1 MLCLNDIYLV
11 LYFPTS
17 LLLNTALVIYIPLHI
32 LPIAASLQSQESN
45 KSGFMPAHLLATLAW
60 VERTTGFF
68 FNLGEEEEEERKKKS
83 VFVAVVLHNVYG
95 KKRKKNFITKQH
107 PLPAT
112 QHLSSCLSRSHRHID
127 KHTHQHT
134 AGGDVNRRTQT
145 YKGGHKEVSRWHVIN
160 LNHIFISPSV
170 LSPLFSHLSLSTA
183 GAFFL
188 RLISLFSRSCHCFC
202 WQLPFLL
209 HFLLS
214 PPSPLNHPLLGLIR
228 LHCPPS
234 PTFILS

>member
-95 KKRKKNFITKQH
+95 KKKKKKTLSQNNTRYQPRSIF
-107 PLPAT
+107 LPACLGAIDILTNTHTNT
-112 QHLSSCLSRSHRHID
+112 QPAGMWTAVHRPIKAD
-127 KHTHQHT
+127 IK
-134 AGGDVNRRTQT
+134 
-145 YKGGHKEVSRWHVIN
+145 K
-160 LNHIFISPSV
+160 SV
-170 LSPLFSHLSLSTA
+170 ADTSLT
-183 GAFFL
+183 
-188 RLISLFSRSCHCFC
+188 
-202 WQLPFLL
+202 
-209 HFLLS
+209 
-214 PPSPLNHPLLGLIR
+214 
-228 LHCPPS
+228 
-234 PTFILS
+234 

>member
-11 LYFPTS
+11 LYF
-17 LLLNTALVIYIPLHI
+17 LLLFYWTLLWLFIFLSTYCPSLPPCRVRNPTNQVLCQLISSPLWPELKGRLI
-32 LPIAASLQSQESN
+32 
-45 KSGFMPAHLLATLAW
+45 
-60 VERTTGFF
+60 FF
-68 FNLGEEEEEERKKKS
+68 QPGKRRRRKKKKS

>member
-1 MLCLNDIYLV
+1 M
-11 LYFPTS
+11 
-17 LLLNTALVIYIPLHI
+17 
-32 LPIAASLQSQESN
+32 PIAASLQSQESN
-45 KSGFMPAHLLATLAW
+45 KSGFMPAHLLSTLAW
-60 VERTTGFF
+60 VERTTRFF
-68 FNLGEEEEEERKKKS
+68 STWEKKKKKKEKKK
-83 VFVAVVLHNVYG
+83 VFLSQLFFIMSME

-214 PPSPLNHPLLGLIR
+214 PPSPLNHPLLCLIR